1 MGIDMKRKIDPAA
14 ECIRYLTQKYCVPD
28 PPDSVVVQNCRDFA
42 RELPHPPGGAG
53 GAHRPPPAAGSGAG
67 PGAGGAPFPL
77 GGDVLPGAEE
87 ENLLAWGLYMLARQG
102 GPEALPPETLR
113 RRLMAF
119 LLTRELDELAEVRD
133 LAGLTA
139 FLNGQTCGIRTKW
152 ICLQIWQDP
161 LVYWDRY
168 CRMAA
173 LAEEVF
179 AAHREA
185 LQPLADQALQWLSQ
199 RLEADSGLMWN
210 ELEMEQGTDEVVV
223 APLCLEFNALGIVW
237 DETQPEA
244 PACQFVGILRPQV
257 QALRESCGSRA
268 EQMAE
273 QMKIVADK
281 SRLEILMALRAA
293 PLCGQE
299 LSRQVGLSA
308 GTISHHMACL
318 VREGFVAMSKRGS
331 RVTYE
336 LRRGKLE
343 ELLDALRASLI

>member
-1 MGIDMKRKIDPAA
+1 MGSEYANYVAIQYAGKSGS
-14 ECIRYLTQKYCVPD
+14 YY
-28 PPDSVVVQNCRDFA
+28 F
-42 RELPHPPGGAG
+42 GGN
-53 GAHRPPPAAGSGAG
+53 P
-67 PGAGGAPFPL
+67 
-77 GGDVLPGAEE
+77 
-87 ENLLAWGLYMLARQG
+87 
-102 GPEALPPETLR
+102 
-113 RRLMAF
+113 
-119 LLTRELDELAEVRD
+119 
-133 LAGLTA
+133 
-139 FLNGQTCGIRTKW
+139 I
-152 ICLQIWQDP
+152 
-161 LVYWDRY
+161 
-168 CRMAA
+168 
-173 LAEEVF
+173 LAEETYDPARNALNSVNGDQLTKVGYTLIRN
-179 AAHREA
+179 AAQVMLSLESDGGHACLDEVQVVDA
-185 LQPLADQALQWLSQ
+185 EMTTVTFTAGDHGKFTGKSASLTGGTFSADNKTYTISVPVGYKLQAADISAV
-199 RLEADSGLMWN
+199 EADSGLMWN

-257 QALRESCGSRA
+257 QALRESCGSRV

-331 RVTYE
+331 RVAYE

>member
-42 RELPHPPGGAG
+42 RSYRIPQAELEELTAPLLPLEAELDQVM
-53 GAHRPPPAAGSGAG
+53 AEHRSLWEEM
-67 PGAGGAPFPL
+67 FY
-77 GGDVLPGAEE
+77 PGAEE

-179 AAHREA
+179 AVHREA

-257 QALRESCGSRA
+257 QALRESCGSRV